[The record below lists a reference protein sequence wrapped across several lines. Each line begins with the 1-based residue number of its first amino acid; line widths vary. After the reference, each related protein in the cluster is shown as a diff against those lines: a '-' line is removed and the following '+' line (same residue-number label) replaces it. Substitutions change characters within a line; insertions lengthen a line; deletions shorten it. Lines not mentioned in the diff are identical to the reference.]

1 MTEEIII
8 DGVNVA
14 GCQHLKECKDVKNPR
29 CLLFDEKCHR
39 IGEKEEYEDICY
51 YKQLQRLKQ
60 ENEKL
65 RGTDGNI
72 HPDSAYYKIKKLEIE
87 NEELK
92 QANKKMYQSM
102 HKEICEYDEEL
113 GIEKAS
119 HESDLETL
127 DTYRSALEEIREIVQ
142 RPYNIPKGEML
153 SKYVIDK
160 INEVLSND

>member
-8 DGVNVA
+8 DGVNV
-14 GCQHLKECKDVKNPR
+14 KDCER
-29 CLLFDEKCHR
+29 R
-39 IGEKEEYEDICY
+39 IGKNNFCRYFKRNCADNNYNCIWKKC
-51 YKQLQRLKQ
+51 LRLEQ
-60 ENEKL
+60 ENERL

-102 HKEICEYDEEL
+102 HEEICEYDEEL

-119 HESDLETL
+119 HESDLEIL
-127 DTYRSALEEIREIVQ
+127 DKYRSALEEIR
-142 RPYNIPKGEML
+142 NLCNKGAGVYTNAKVVGL
-153 SKYVIDK
+153 
-160 INEVLSND
+160 INEVLNN